1 MIGPNS
7 SAQRYKIN
15 LVFEHLFLNKEV
27 FILKNSPVSARSIK
41 IDIHITRTSDGS
53 FINSTT
59 EVSTRTHNPEAEKTI
74 MKKPF
79 HLEVLS
85 FMTCDLYR
93 DAFTIWYKNILIPK
107 NKSGQTEAS
116 KKTDTAF
123 FSGPLRSDRIRDRPN
138 PMFIQESSTTTI
150 FPNGENSG

>member
-15 LVFEHLFLNKEV
+15 LVFELLFLNNEV

-59 EVSTRTHNPEAEKTI
+59 EVSTRTHNPEAENTI

-93 DAFTIWYKNILIPK
+93 DAFTI
-107 NKSGQTEAS
+107 
-116 KKTDTAF
+116 
-123 FSGPLRSDRIRDRPN
+123 
-138 PMFIQESSTTTI
+138 
-150 FPNGENSG
+150 